1 MSVFEHA
8 QLGKEFTWDAI
19 KCRDLSL
26 RKGHQL
32 PGGGRLFCH
41 HLVLSF
47 GSPWCFHKV
56 TLCDFPLDLEV
67 GSFESKYM

>member
-1 MSVFEHA
+1 MVWIWIRWSLFSMSVFEHA

-32 PGGGRLFCH
+32 PGGRQIVLSSLGTVIRKP
-41 HLVLSF
+41 LVLPQGHS
-47 GSPWCFHKV
+47 V
-56 TLCDFPLDLEV
+56 
-67 GSFESKYM
+67 